1 GEGLNW
7 EKWIPPTAKVKTE
20 LDANLS
26 SEGPGWLY
34 ASEDAVLSAGAI
46 RVTYEGLNAVARG
59 RINPAFPYE
68 EDFEQGYEL
77 NQVASDGISFAYPP
91 LPWLGA
97 RMRWQVQELDGER
110 VAGNTLDRVLF
121 QRAINFIGSWKSQN
135 YIVEMDVKVDA
146 APAQVDI
153 EDLEPESGIMKL
165 PADDVY
171 LSGWNMSV
179 TVDFS
184 TRPDIEEIEVALSSG
199 GELVHILSDPAEPPL
214 AQIELPH
221 QCEDLVDWSL
231 NNGILDI
238 TLKLSPQGSAL
249 ESEFDEIEEDVED
262 DYSPTPSDV
271 SVDFSKDDDD
281 DEDDGGIPIL

>member
-1 GEGLNW
+1 VTEDW
-7 EKWIPPTAKVKTE
+7 EEKMLKQMAEMFKNMGMSVDIAQLRKLMEQFRDQFDSMGFDAEKLAKGDVNFNF
-20 LDANLS
+20 DFSNLS
-26 SEGPGWLY
+26 K
-34 ASEDAVLSAGAI
+34 
-46 RVTYEGLNAVARG
+46 
-59 RINPAFPYE
+59 
-68 EDFEQGYEL
+68 
-77 NQVASDGISFAYPP
+77 
-91 LPWLGA
+91 
-97 RMRWQVQELDGER
+97 
-110 VAGNTLDRVLF
+110 LF
-121 QRAINFIGSWKSQN
+121 QSGMSLENMLSNLG
-135 YIVEMDVKVDA
+135 MDVKVDA

-221 QCEDLVDWSL
+221 QCEDVVDWSL